1 MRVCLEN
8 PVLLCGTE
16 ACKQGKDLDI
26 RRILRPRY
34 ITRRTVAEVIVKSL
48 LNIADIALTGEENQD
63 IPEAFGAQFINR
75 VADCRLKVH
84 LDPCTVALDSERVIR
99 VL

>member
-8 PVLLCGTE
+8 PVLLCRTQT
-16 ACKQGKDLDI
+16 CKQGKDLDI

-48 LNIADIALTGEENQD
+48 LNIADIALAGQENQD
-63 IPEAFGAQFINR
+63 IPGAFAAQFINR
-75 VADCRLKVH
+75 VADCRLKVDLYSRAISLH
-84 LDPCTVALDSERVIR
+84 SERVIL

>member
-1 MRVCLEN
+1 MSVCLEN
-8 PVLLCGTE
+8 SMLLRRTQT
-16 ACKQGKDLDI
+16 CKQGKDLDI

-48 LNIADIALTGEENQD
+48 LNIADIALAGQENQD
-63 IPEAFGAQFINR
+63 IPGALAAQFINR
-75 VADCRLKVH
+75 VADCRLKVD
-84 LDPCTVALDSERVIR
+84 LDPCTVALHSERVIR